1 MRILIVEDDPGTRL
15 IVEASVKKLGHEP
28 TAFAEGEAA
37 LACFS
42 ERDFDVVLCDRLM
55 PGMSGDELCRR
66 VRADPTGRYP
76 YFIFL
81 TGLTERSA
89 IESGMQQGADDYL
102 SKPLNI
108 QELSVRLVVAER
120 ITALHRKLALQKGE
134 LQRLNA
140 TLFEQARIDPLTK
153 LHSRLRFN
161 EDLEQLWPRV
171 ERYGERYCAIMCDI
185 DNFKQYNDTYG
196 HLAGDE
202 VLKRVADAL
211 IGVCRGGDRIYRF
224 GGEEFV
230 IVLSGCTLEGGI
242 KSAERYRSSIESLE
256 IPHSGSAF
264 GIVTASLGVASLRAG
279 TGATVEGWIGE
290 ADTALY
296 EAKRA
301 GRNQVAARAELQWP
315 EQSEGVSSN

>member
-15 IVEASVKKLGHEP
+15 VVEASVKKLGHQP
-28 TAFAEGEAA
+28 TSFADGQGA
-37 LACFS
+37 LACFQ
-42 ERDFDVVLCDRLM
+42 ERDFDVILCDRSM
-55 PGMSGDELCRR
+55 PGMNGDELCRR
-66 VRADPTGRYP
+66 VRADPSGRYP

-81 TGLTERSA
+81 TGLTERDA

-102 SKPLNI
+102 AKPLNV

-120 ITALHRKLALQKGE
+120 ITALHRKLAQQKEE

-140 TLFEQARIDPLTK
+140 ALFEQARIDPLTK

-171 ERYGERYCAIMCDI
+171 ERYHERYCAIMCDI
-185 DNFKQYNDTYG
+185 DNFKQYNDVYG

-202 VLKRVADAL
+202 VLKRVAEAL
-211 IGVCRGGDRIYRF
+211 LSVCRGGDRIYRF

-242 KSAERYRSSIESLE
+242 KSAERYRSGIGGMN
-256 IPHSGSAF
+256 IPHGGSAS

-290 ADTALY
+290 ADAALY
-296 EAKRA
+296 DAKRA
-301 GRNQVAARAELQWP
+301 GRNQVAARAEIQCP
-315 EQSEGVSSN
+315 EQS

>member
-1 MRILIVEDDPGTRL
+1 MRILVVEDDPGTRL
-15 IVEASVKKLGHEP
+15 IVEASVKKLGHQP
-28 TAFAEGEAA
+28 TSFADGEGA
-37 LACFS
+37 LACFR
-42 ERDFDVVLCDRLM
+42 ERDFDVILCDRLM
-55 PGMSGDELCRR
+55 PGMNGDELCRR
-66 VRADPTGRYP
+66 VRSDPAGRYP

-81 TGLTERSA
+81 TGLTETSA

-102 SKPLNI
+102 AKPLNI

-120 ITALHRKLALQKGE
+120 ITALHRKLAKQTEE

-140 TLFEQARIDPLTK
+140 ALFEQARIDPLTK

-171 ERYGERYCAIMCDI
+171 ERYHERYCAIMCDI

-196 HLAGDE
+196 HLAGDD
-202 VLKRVADAL
+202 VLKRVANAL
-211 IGVCRGGDRIYRF
+211 SAVCRGGDRIYRF

-230 IVLSGCTLEGGI
+230 IVLSGCSIEGGTQ
-242 KSAERYRSSIESLE
+242 SAERHRMAIEALKIS
-256 IPHSGSAF
+256 HAGSAS

-290 ADTALY
+290 ADAALY
-296 EAKRA
+296 KAKRA
-301 GRNQVAARAELQWP
+301 GRNRVVAGGATRL
-315 EQSEGVSSN
+315 